1 MLGGGAVARAGLASH
16 LVRHLGEYAP
26 DLGLRRLIGKRKQPL
41 LYDVGCFEQ
50 QLTEQPRRNIGPQA
64 HALGY
69 TTSACA
75 WPTNAAKLTSESCA
89 VRLRARL
96 RATSRSPR
104 FTRTSVTGSAIPVR
118 LAMASRWA

>member
-1 MLGGGAVARAGLASH
+1 MVAGGAVARSGLASH
-16 LVRHLGEYAP
+16 LVRHLGEYAR

-69 TTSACA
+69 TKSACA

-89 VRLRARL
+89 VLRRLS
-96 RATSRSPR
+96 TSSKRSMRSSLKSSPP
-104 FTRTSVTGSAIPVR
+104 SMNSPVIY
-118 LAMASRWA
+118 S